1 MSNIWEIYALRYAET
16 LTRNARENF
25 ITWHDI
31 HDAPMPLDYFVW
43 LLRCGDRHILVD
55 TGFNEAAAAAR
66 KRKLII
72 NPVDAL
78 AAFGAPANAIK
89 DVIITHFHYDHA
101 GNVDRF
107 PAAKFHVQ
115 DREMSYATGR
125 CMCERVLNAPFCVD
139 DVTQMVRHV
148 YGGRMCFHDGHA
160 IIAPGVEV
168 YRVGGHSHGLQIVTV
183 ETKRGRIVI
192 TGDAAHFYANMQR
205 NNPFPI
211 VVNVAEMLAGWRLIE
226 MLSDGDLNRVIPGHD
241 PLVSASYPRASAV
254 GVDAFALHENPHQ
267 AIGAVAGSYS

>member
-1 MSNIWEIYALRYAET
+1 MADIWEVYAVRYAET
-16 LTRNARENF
+16 LTRSTRDNF
-25 ITWHDI
+25 MAWQDI

-43 LLRCGDRHILVD
+43 LLRCGSRHILVD

-78 AAFGAPANAIK
+78 AKFGVAADAIG
-89 DVIITHFHYDHA
+89 DVIVTHFHYDHA

-125 CMCERVLNAPFCVD
+125 CMCERVLSAPFAVEG
-139 DVTQMVRHV
+139 VTQMVRHV
-148 YGGRMCFHDGHA
+148 YAGRVCFHDGHDV
-160 IIAPGVEV
+160 IAPGIEV
-168 YRVGGHSHGLQIVTV
+168 HRVGGHSDGLQIVTA
-183 ETKRGRIVI
+183 ETKRGRLVI
-192 TGDAAHFYANMQR
+192 AGDAAHFYVNMQR

-211 VVNVAEMLAGWRLIE
+211 VVNVADMLSGWRLIE
-226 MLSDGDLNRVIPGHD
+226 KLSDGDLNRVIPGHD
-241 PLVSASYPRASAV
+241 PLVSRSFAPVPAG
-254 GVDAFALHENPHQ
+254 GVDVFALHEDPIQ
-267 AIGAVAGSYS
+267 PIGVVAGSYS